1 MNIFRKPSQKEQ
13 RNTLEESRVKGA
25 SLVTYMQPSSIVSE
39 QLRNIQ
45 TNIKFA
51 QVDSKAK
58 GKSEVK
64 SIMVTS
70 AGIGAGK
77 STISANLAYLFTTNN
92 QDVLLVDTDLRM
104 PLVHRIFGLPNK
116 EGLSTLISGDED
128 PDSYLR
134 YIPSLNLHVL
144 TSGTLPPNPEELL
157 ASERMAE
164 LMAYF
169 EKKFSYVIYDVPPVL
184 PVTDAQ
190 VLASRMDGI
199 ILVAHEEVTQ
209 KSDLKQA
216 KRLLEIANGNIL
228 GAVLNQVTP
237 EEDSSYYGD
246 YYYQRVEEE
255 V

>member
-1 MNIFRKPSQKEQ
+1 MLNKPSQKDQ
-13 RNTLEESRVKGA
+13 REELENSRLQGA

-39 QLRNIQ
+39 QLRNIR

-51 QVDSKAK
+51 QVDSKAR
-58 GKSEVK
+58 GHSEVK

-70 AGIGAGK
+70 AGIGDGK
-77 STISANLAYLFTTNN
+77 STISANLAYLFTSNE
-92 QDVLLVDTDLRM
+92 QDVLLVDTDLRK

-116 EGLSTLISGDED
+116 KGLSTLISEDVD
-128 PDSYLR
+128 PDSCIR

-157 ASERMAE
+157 ASERMAD

-169 EKKFSYVIYDVPPVL
+169 EEKFSYVIYDVPPVL

-199 ILVAHEEVTQ
+199 ILVASEEITQ
-209 KSDLKQA
+209 KNDLKQA
-216 KRLLEIANGNIL
+216 KRLLEIANGHIL
-228 GAVLNQVTP
+228 GGVLNQVTP

-246 YYYQRVEEE
+246 YYYNRVEEE